1 MGLFFRADKKSE
13 RFPAIDSSF
22 GRKYKKFIKVYTF
35 YIFSNDL
42 DMFKR
47 YIWKYFGKF
56 SFENWRLLE
65 LWFYF
70 PQVYESVTKVKT
82 PQS

>member
-1 MGLFFRADKKSE
+1 MQKMRNVMAQQVFDGVIGNVRIAL
-13 RFPAIDSSF
+13 IDPL
-22 GRKYKKFIKVYTF
+22 G
-35 YIFSNDL
+35 
-42 DMFKR
+42 
-47 YIWKYFGKF
+47 WKYFGKF